1 MDPNVILN
9 AALEHR
15 EISAIE
21 SLLLLQQEQHM
32 LPEIFHVA
40 NHLNHRLNL
49 HDVSYVH
56 SLHITYTNVCRA
68 ACRFCSFFRRRGS
81 PNTFTLTIDDVLE
94 RIGKCHDVSEV
105 CLQGGLNPELN
116 IKYFCD
122 MFSAIKAAFPQV
134 HIHGL
139 SPAEVYFL
147 SKKMRV
153 PATEVLLRLRER
165 GLDSMPGTGAEILN
179 DKIRKK
185 VCPGKLRTAEWVD
198 VVKAAHRRG
207 IRTGASIMFGH
218 IENEIHVCEHL
229 EIVRNIQKET
239 NGFIDFT
246 LMPFVPPNT
255 EIWRTNHKRCS
266 GPTLESILKLV
277 AVCRIFFNRSMKH
290 LQLPWSIVSLDT
302 ALKSLHAGVNDIGG
316 TVFDSGLISVQSSL
330 QAAKTPQEL
339 EKSITKTG
347 KTARRRDTL
356 YNTIVAPKRRAPTM
370 AAACR
375 V

>member
-9 AALEHR
+9 MALEHR

-40 NHLNHRLNL
+40 DHLNQRLNL

-56 SLHITYTNVCRA
+56 SLSVTYTNVCRA
-68 ACRFCSFFRRRGS
+68 ACRFCSFFKRRGAQG
-81 PNTFTLTIDDVLE
+81 TFTLAVDDVLE
-94 RIGKCHDVSEV
+94 RIGRRPDVSEV
-105 CLQGGLNPELN
+105 RLQGGLNPELN

-122 MFSAIKAAFPQV
+122 MFSAIKSVFPNV
-134 HIHGL
+134 HIHAL
-139 SPAEVYFL
+139 SPAEVHFL

-153 PATEVLLRLRER
+153 PASEVLLRLREH

-185 VCPGKLRTAEWVD
+185 VCPGKLRTADWID

-239 NGFIDFT
+239 SGFIDFT
-246 LMPFVPPNT
+246 LMPFVAPNT
-255 EIWRTNHKRCS
+255 EIWRLNPRRCS
-266 GPTLESILKLV
+266 GPSLEGILRLV
-277 AVCRIFFNRSMKH
+277 AVCRIFFSRSLKH
-290 LQLPWSIVSLDT
+290 LQLPWSIVGLDT
-302 ALKSLHAGVNDIGG
+302 ALRSLHAGANDIGG
-316 TVFDSGLISVQSSL
+316 TTFDGGLISAQSGL
-330 QAAKTPQEL
+330 QAAKSPVEL
-339 EKSITKTG
+339 EKSIAKTG

-356 YNTIVAPKRRAPTM
+356 YNAVAIHKRKAS
-370 AAACR
+370 ASVAACR
-375 V
+375 A